1 MALGGGRGGMS
12 AGAGRG
18 ILLPLIVLLSL
29 LYILIA
35 CLSGYLFNRQADGKS
50 ILGEY
55 YSCGGR
61 DSAEELFEKL
71 IEKLL
76 LPVSMAPSG
85 CDREEVQ

>member
-1 MALGGGRGGMS
+1 MS

-55 YSCGGR
+55 YSVEGKITSRARNFLRSSESLRSFCFMSIRRGSVIFS
-61 DSAEELFEKL
+61 DF
-71 IEKLL
+71 
-76 LPVSMAPSG
+76 
-85 CDREEVQ
+85 Q